1 MLIPI
6 VVQDTTAAATAP
18 EGFLGDVLE
27 FFGLEASAVVVKVA
41 EALAIVVLAW
51 VALRVARLLISRLER
66 RFVDDNEELEA
77 DEQRAKTIAQ
87 LLTSVVTVAIV
98 VAAALT
104 ILNLFIP
111 IGPLLAGVGVL
122 GLAVSFG
129 AQSLVKDVIAGFF
142 MLLENQFVVGDIVE
156 LNGKG
161 GVVERMT
168 LRVVAIRDLEGILH
182 TIPNGSIQ
190 MVSNRTRSWS
200 RAVIDV
206 GVAYKENVDDV
217 MRVCREVLEAL
228 AKDADWSLKLSDEP
242 VVQGVQALADS
253 AVTIRLLASTEP
265 GKQWEVK
272 RELLRRL
279 KNRFDEDGIEI
290 PFPQRTLH
298 IGDMDRLLER
308 LPRRDASR

>member
-1 MLIPI
+1 MISLSLI
-6 VVQDTTAAATAP
+6 QDS
-18 EGFLGDVLE
+18 L
-27 FFGLEASAVVVKVA
+27 VA
-41 EALAIVVLAW
+41 EPSRAEGWLTEVLGRFGVEADVAALRAIEAVAIVVVAW
-51 VALRVARLLISRLER
+51 LVLRASRLLLKRFERHFVRTGAGPLE
-66 RFVDDNEELEA
+66 E
-77 DEQRAKTIAQ
+77 DEQRAKTLTQ
-87 LLTSVVTVAIV
+87 LLGSVITAAVV
-98 VAAALT
+98 VATLLT
-104 ILNLFIP
+104 VLNLFIP
-111 IGPLLAGVGVL
+111 IGPLLAGVGVV

-129 AQSLVKDVIAGFF
+129 AQSLVKDMISGFF
-142 MLLENQFVVGDIVE
+142 ILLENQLAIGDVVE

-168 LRVVAIRDLEGILH
+168 LRVVAIRDLEGIVH

-206 GVAYKENVDDV
+206 GVAYKENVDNV
-217 MRVCREVLEAL
+217 MRVCREVLEVF
-228 AKDADWSLKLSDEP
+228 AKDADWSEKLSDAP

-253 AVTIRLLASTEP
+253 AVTIRLLVPTEP

-279 KNRFDEDGIEI
+279 KNRFDEEGIEI

-298 IGDMDRLLER
+298 LADGER
-308 LPRRDASR
+308 LFEGLRR